1 MATKKKSII
10 KEVSVKS
17 EKVKSVQVPK
27 KKEIVKAKLVEK
39 KVDKTKQVQKK
50 VQKNKKKVEGLIP
63 KAKFKASLKR
73 IENER
78 NARQERFC
86 QLYASDKEF
95 FGNGVETYLEVY
107 DLDRSKPNWY
117 KTACQSA
124 SRLLSNVKVYTR
136 INELLDGNGLNDAF
150 VDKQLLML
158 IQQHEDKGSKIAAIR
173 EYNKLKQRIIDKME
187 LAGKDGKPLVIQTV
201 NYSQAKTQ

>member
-1 MATKKKSII
+1 MA
-10 KEVSVKS
+10 
-17 EKVKSVQVPK
+17 
-27 KKEIVKAKLVEK
+27 
-39 KVDKTKQVQKK
+39 
-50 VQKNKKKVEGLIP
+50 NKKKVVIKNNKVKKKSAKKVENKIP
-63 KAKFKASLKR
+63 KNKFKASLKR
-73 IENER
+73 VESER

-107 DLDRSKPNWY
+107 GLDRSKPNWY

-136 INELLDGNGLNDAF
+136 INELLESGGLNDAF

-158 IQQHEDKGSKIAAIR
+158 IQQHEDKSSKIAAIR
-173 EYNKLKQRIIDKME
+173 EYNKIKQRIVEKVEGTIT
-187 LAGKDGKPLVIQTV
+187 TV
-201 NYSQAKTQ
+201 NIIKYGSKKK